1 MSTDSDLTLYLY
13 ASLDSLLKIIET
25 GKLKV
30 SLPWGTNDITE
41 GVPRNEQVRNYQ
53 TEAYGYICLSDNC
66 TSPAMWGYYA
76 DRGRGACLVF
86 RFKWLQPCK
95 QNQNKEIIAWK
106 IAHPSSEKVSLL
118 SGKLYQ
124 VEYGEERSVFKSAED
139 ILRYKSSDWKHEREY
154 RYITPL
160 ADTKLENIIDTSYG
174 KTGLYFVTDFT
185 KYIAGIILGP
195 RCQLQP
201 IDVIEYVKKY
211 TPKNKA
217 PHISPDVD
225 VVKAKFSPD
234 LYSFIRQDD
243 SPLSIT
249 GKSLIPSSPKPPFTW
264 KNPED

>member
-86 RFKWLQPCK
+86 RFKWIKPCIE
-95 QNQNKEIIAWK
+95 NSEIKTWK
-106 IAHPSSEKVSLL
+106 IAHPNPSKESWLP
-118 SGKLYQ
+118 GKLYR
-124 VEYGEERSVFKSAED
+124 VEYGETRSEFKSAED
-139 ILRYKSSDWKHEREY
+139 MLRYKSNDWKHEREY
-154 RYITPL
+154 RFITPL
-160 ADTKLENIIDTSYG
+160 ADTELDNIIETNHG
-174 KTGLYFVTDFT
+174 KLGLYFVTELT
-185 KYIAGIILGP
+185 RYITGIILGP
-195 RCQLQP
+195 HCQLQP
-201 IDVIEYVKKY
+201 MDIVQFVVKHESTNITPFIE
-211 TPKNKA
+211 
-217 PHISPDVD
+217 